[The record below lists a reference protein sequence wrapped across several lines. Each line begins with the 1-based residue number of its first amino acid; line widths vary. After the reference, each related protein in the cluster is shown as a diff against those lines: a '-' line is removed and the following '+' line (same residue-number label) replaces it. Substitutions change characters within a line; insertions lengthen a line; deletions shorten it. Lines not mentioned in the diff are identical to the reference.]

1 MSGNLPDTSR
11 LRLGFIGA
19 GRLAAALALALQRA
33 GLAVTAVASA
43 SPASARRLA
52 EALPACQACEA
63 QQVANSTDL
72 VFVTTPDRAI
82 ASTVAALRWRAGM
95 GVVHCSGATDVQESL
110 GLARDQG
117 ASIGGFHPLQTFAD
131 AEAAARSLP
140 GCTIT
145 IEAAD
150 PALDAWLLAL
160 ATRLGCA
167 VNRLPPGMRAR
178 YHAAA
183 GYGSQFINAL
193 LAEGARLWGT
203 WGAGEADAVRALLPL
218 ARGTLAAIEALGVA
232 RGMPGP
238 VSRGDLKTVRQHVA
252 SFDVHDAPGQQA
264 YQLLC
269 ERTVALALQRG
280 SIDPAVATQ
289 LRDALGPIRSES
301 TP

>member
-1 MSGNLPDTSR
+1 MSGSLTDTTS

-43 SPASARRLA
+43 SPGSARRLA
-52 EALPACQACEA
+52 ERLKTCQVCDA
-63 QQVANSTDL
+63 QGAVDSSDL
-72 VFVTTPDRAI
+72 VFITTPDGAI
-82 ASTVAALRWRAGM
+82 AQTVERLRWRPGVA
-95 GVVHCSGATDVQESL
+95 VVHCSGATDVEQTL
-110 GLARDQG
+110 GVARRQG
-117 ASIGGFHPLQTFAD
+117 AQIGGFHPMQTFAD
-131 AEAAARSLP
+131 AEAAARSLS

-145 IEAAD
+145 VEAAD
-150 PALDAWLLAL
+150 PGLDACLLAL
-160 ATRLGCA
+160 ASRLGCP

-183 GYGSQFINAL
+183 GYGSQFINVL
-193 LAEGARLWGT
+193 LAEGARLWST
-203 WGAGEADAVRALLPL
+203 WGASEADAVRALLPL

-232 RGMPGP
+232 HGMPGP

-252 SFDVHDAPGQQA
+252 SFDEQDAPGLQA

-280 SIDPAVATQ
+280 SVDPDMATQ
-289 LRDALGPIRSES
+289 LRSALLHSKS

>member
-1 MSGNLPDTSR
+1 MSGSLTDTTS

-43 SPASARRLA
+43 SPGSAQRLA
-52 EALPACQACEA
+52 ERLKTCQVCDA
-63 QQVANSTDL
+63 QGVVDTTDL
-72 VFVTTPDRAI
+72 VFITTPDGAI
-82 ASTVAALRWRAGM
+82 ASTVEHLRWRPGVA
-95 GVVHCSGATDVQESL
+95 VVHCSGATDVEQAL
-110 GLARDQG
+110 GVARGQG
-117 ASIGGFHPLQTFAD
+117 AQIGGFHPMQTFAD
-131 AEAAARSLP
+131 AEAAARSLS

-145 IEAAD
+145 VEAAD
-150 PALDAWLLAL
+150 PGLDASLLAL
-160 ATRLGCA
+160 ASRLGCP

-183 GYGSQFINAL
+183 GYGSQFINVL
-193 LAEGARLWGT
+193 LAEGARLWST
-203 WGAGEADAVRALLPL
+203 WGASEADAVRALLPL

-232 RGMPGP
+232 HGMPGP

-252 SFDVHDAPGQQA
+252 SFDEHDATGLQA

-280 SIDPAVATQ
+280 SVDPDMATQ
-289 LRDALGPIRSES
+289 LRSALLHSKS

>member
-1 MSGNLPDTSR
+1 MSGSLTDATS

-43 SPASARRLA
+43 SSGSAQRLA
-52 EALPACQACEA
+52 ERLQTCQVCVA
-63 QQVANSTDL
+63 QGVVDSSDL
-72 VFVTTPDRAI
+72 VFITTPDGAI
-82 ASTVAALRWRAGM
+82 AQTVERLRWRPGVA
-95 GVVHCSGATDVQESL
+95 VVHCSGATDVEQTL
-110 GLARDQG
+110 GVARRQG
-117 ASIGGFHPLQTFAD
+117 AQIGGFHPMQTFAD
-131 AEAAARSLP
+131 AEAAARSLS

-145 IEAAD
+145 VEAAE
-150 PALDAWLLAL
+150 PGLDACLLAL
-160 ATRLGCA
+160 ASRLRCP

-183 GYGSQFINAL
+183 GYGSQFINVL
-193 LAEGARLWGT
+193 LAEGARLWST
-203 WGAGEADAVRALLPL
+203 WGASEADAVRALLPL

-232 RGMPGP
+232 HGMPGP

-252 SFDVHDAPGQQA
+252 SFDDHDAPGLQA

-280 SIDPAVATQ
+280 SVDPDMATQ
-289 LRDALGPIRSES
+289 LRSALLHSKS